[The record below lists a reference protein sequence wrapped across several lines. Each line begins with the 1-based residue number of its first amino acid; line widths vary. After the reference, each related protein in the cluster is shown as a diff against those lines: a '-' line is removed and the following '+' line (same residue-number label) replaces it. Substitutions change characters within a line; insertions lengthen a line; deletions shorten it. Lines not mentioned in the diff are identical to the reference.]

1 MKAKRPCPEALAR
14 AADLKSQ
21 VATCDAEVATLEAAM
36 GGRPQAAS
44 KISGGGGS
52 GGGGGGA
59 GAGVR
64 DPPSEP
70 GAAGA
75 TLAQPH
81 PGGFRAL
88 QFTLVDCPGHASLI
102 RTGECLAQC
111 SAEQCSAVQSRAVQ
125 CSAVQTKTHTVP
137 HTS

>member
-59 GAGVR
+59 GVR

-102 RTGECLAQC
+102 RTIIGGAQVGEGPQGGA
-111 SAEQCSAVQSRAVQ
+111 
-125 CSAVQTKTHTVP
+125 THPVGAAAACASTVP
-137 HTS
+137 CE